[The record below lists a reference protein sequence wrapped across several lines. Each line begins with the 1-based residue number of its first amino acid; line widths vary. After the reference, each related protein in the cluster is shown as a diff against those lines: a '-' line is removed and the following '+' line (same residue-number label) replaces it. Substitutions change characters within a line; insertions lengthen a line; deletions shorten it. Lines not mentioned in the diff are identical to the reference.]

1 MSNEHFYI
9 LHPDTPLAAPIT
21 EQAASLCD
29 QVRELTATH
38 SLDSLLQ
45 ARLYV
50 SDAAN
55 QYGPLQAT
63 PLHDLLTP
71 TGVYTYIEQ
80 PPLDGHKLALLLW
93 FTAEQVTTRHS
104 EQLPDGCATTLTTA
118 DGLTYVMQTVRFTA
132 SQAAEVNAYDQTE
145 RAFASHMARLA
156 TLGMNLKDHC
166 HRTWIYVRDV
176 DRHYADVV
184 KARNDLFDREGLTA
198 DTHYIASTGIGGATE
213 PREALVAID
222 FLSVK
227 GLEPSQVGYL
237 HAPEYLNPTH
247 EYGVAFE
254 RGTWL
259 DLPSG
264 RHFFI
269 SGTASIDKHGD
280 CLHRGDVMTQAGRL
294 FLNIEKLLESGGGR
308 LSDMAYFLVYLRDVA
323 DFAAINAYLRLRFPH
338 TPFVVTEARVCRP
351 EWLIEVEGVGVSKR

>member
-1 MSNEHFYI
+1 MTQEHFFI
-9 LHPDTPLAAPIT
+9 LRPDTPLSASLA
-21 EQAASLCD
+21 EQAASLCE
-29 QVRELTATH
+29 QLLLVTEH
-38 SLDSLLQ
+38 NPIGNLLQ

-55 QYGPLQAT
+55 QCDALRAM
-63 PLHDLLTP
+63 PLHEVLAP

-80 PPLDGHKLALLLW
+80 PPLGGHKLALLLW
-93 FTAEQVTTRHS
+93 FAAERVVERKS
-104 EQLPDGCATTLTTA
+104 EHLPDGHFATLTTA
-118 DGLTYVMQTVRFTA
+118 DGLTYVIQSVRFTA
-132 SQAAEVNAYDQTE
+132 DEARGLSAYDQTA
-145 RAFASHMARLA
+145 RAFASHTAQLGR
-156 TLGMNLKDHC
+156 LGMNLRDHC

-198 DTHYIASTGIGGATE
+198 ETHYIASTGIGGATQ

-227 GLEPSQVGYL
+227 GLAADQVGYL

-247 EYGVAFE
+247 DYGVAFE

-269 SGTASIDKHGD
+269 SGTASIDNHGE

-294 FLNIEKLLESGGGR
+294 FLNIEKLLESGGGS
-308 LSDMAYFLVYLRDVA
+308 LSDMAYFVVYLRDVA
-323 DFAAINAYLRLRFPH
+323 DYASIHAYLRLRFPH
-338 TPFVVTEARVCRP
+338 TPCVITEARVCRP
-351 EWLIEVEGVGVSKR
+351 EWLIEVEGVGVKH